1 MRIAEYKQIGTKI
14 VDKTITIPAE
24 YDEEG
29 NILAEEYEKTLQE
42 ERPVMG
48 MIYRDMTEEEIAE
61 VKQDEQSV
69 LYDEL
74 VSRLIREKYSIDDE
88 LAILRQR
95 DVKPEEFAQYND
107 YAEECKIK
115 AKEILESDNKE
126 NDNYYRNRV
135 PLY

>member
-61 VKQDEQSV
+61 EG
-69 LYDEL
+69 
-74 VSRLIREKYSIDDE
+74 SRKGYW
-88 LAILRQR
+88 
-95 DVKPEEFAQYND
+95 P
-107 YAEECKIK
+107 
-115 AKEILESDNKE
+115 
-126 NDNYYRNRV
+126 
-135 PLY
+135 

>member
-115 AKEILESDNKE
+115 AKAILESDNKE
-126 NDNYYRNRV
+126 NDN
-135 PLY
+135 